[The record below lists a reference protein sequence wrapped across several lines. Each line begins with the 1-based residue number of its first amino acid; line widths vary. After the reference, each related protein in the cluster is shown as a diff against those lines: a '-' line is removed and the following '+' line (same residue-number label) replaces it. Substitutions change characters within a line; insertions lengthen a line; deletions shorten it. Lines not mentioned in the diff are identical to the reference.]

1 MKKYE
6 KPEVNA
12 YEIVTEEI
20 TGMNMGNGSVVQ
32 GVPG

>member
-12 YEIVTEEI
+12 FEIVTEEI
-20 TGMNMGNGSVVQ
+20 TNVNMGNGSVIPN
-32 GVPG
+32 VPG